1 MRNKDAIAF
10 EKEDEMILEATFSS
24 FVFDK
29 RSRLSSKEKKKKKR
43 RERVVNKLA
52 RSHFQKQLFGMAV
65 RAFLAASSDGIY
77 IGRSADMP

>member
-24 FVFDK
+24 INGPVFPRK
-29 RSRLSSKEKKKKKR
+29 KERKKKKR